1 MTNINAQDP
10 AHSIDLNENQQ
21 ACVEY
26 SSGALMMLAG
36 AGAGKT
42 KTLIAKIIHLLEGC
56 DVSPYEILALTFSNK
71 AAKEMR
77 LRLSEYLPALTQN
90 YRNTPML
97 STFHSFCAY
106 ILRQE
111 CELIGL
117 SKNFSIYD
125 DSDSE
130 SIIKLLL
137 SKRNISTKQL
147 SPKLISNFID
157 RCKNRG
163 LGIHVSDQYKHH
175 EPLVEQF
182 LDDSFLTRDPL
193 YSYFVEYQQELMRSN
208 AVDFGGLINAVIEL
222 FLNHPEKVLAKYQK
236 RFKYILVD
244 EYQDTNKAQF
254 LLLYLLAKQSKHL
267 CVVGDEDQSIYSWR
281 GADISNIL
289 DFEKYYSDYKLI
301 KLEQNYRSTANIINA
316 ASKVIEHNVH
326 RKGKKMWTD
335 NDLGE
340 LIEIHACRDDFD
352 EATKV
357 VNHIE
362 NQAIRGMRFDD
373 MAVLFRSSA
382 SSRSLEDELRK
393 KRIPY
398 RMVGGIKFYD
408 RKEVKDL
415 MAYLKV
421 IINPADNISL
431 ARILNVPIRGIG
443 ASSLKKIEE
452 FSSQLD
458 MNLFKSF
465 EYIIDNNPTS
475 LKLTTKA
482 KSGITQFVNL
492 IHDLRAHLTHMSVTD
507 LFQEVLKTSGYKQD
521 LLASQDADAQERWN
535 NLEQL
540 YNALATYQNVEESN
554 GEKATMEGF
563 LQTITL
569 DQQTDDSQ
577 YGVVSLMTVHAAKGL
592 EFPLV
597 FIISAEEES
606 FPSYQ
611 SLERGETALEE
622 ERRLFYVAMTRAKK
636 KLHLSYARGRMLWG
650 QVRTFDPS
658 QFLSEIP
665 LEFAVWRSGKNDKT
679 SLTQS
684 NYSSSTS
691 KSGLKVDKTYGQIEV
706 YQSVLSF
713 TYPKGAMV
721 EHSVYGAGV
730 VMGGEGSGED
740 EKVVIKFHHGSLK
753 KFMVKFANL
762 KNLD

>member
-1 MTNINAQDP
+1 MEINAFEKNLDSTNSLQ
-10 AHSIDLNENQQ
+10 LNENQQ
-21 ACVEY
+21 ICVEY
-26 SSGALMMLAG
+26 SSGPLMMLAG

-42 KTLIAKIIHLLEGC
+42 KTLIAKIVYLLENHE
-56 DVSPYEILALTFSNK
+56 VSPYEILALTFSNK

-77 LRLSEYLPALTQN
+77 IRLSENLPSLSEN
-90 YRNTPML
+90 YRNAPML

-111 CELIGL
+111 CELLGL

-125 DSDSE
+125 DGDSE
-130 SIIKLLL
+130 SVIKALLNR
-137 SKRNISTKQL
+137 RNISTKQL

-163 LGIHVSDQYKHH
+163 LGIYVSEHYRHH

-182 LDDSFLTRDPL
+182 LHDSFLSRDPL
-193 YSYFVEYQQELMRSN
+193 YSYFIEYQQELMRAN

-222 FLNHPEKVLAKYQK
+222 FLNHPDTILAKYQK

-254 LLLYLLAKQSKHL
+254 LLLFLLAKKAKHL

-301 KLEQNYRSTANIINA
+301 KLEQNYRSSGNIINA
-316 ASKVIEHNVH
+316 AAKVIEHNVH

-335 NDLGE
+335 NDKGE
-340 LIEIHACRDDFD
+340 LVEIHACRDDFD
-352 EATKV
+352 EATNI
-357 VNHIE
+357 VNKIE

-373 MAVLFRSSA
+373 IAILFRSSA

-398 RMVGGIKFYD
+398 RMVGGIKFYE
-408 RKEVKDL
+408 RKEVKDVL
-415 MAYLKV
+415 AYLKLIV
-421 IINPADNISL
+421 NTADNISL
-431 ARILNVPIRGIG
+431 SRIINIPVRGIG
-443 ASSLKKIEE
+443 ATSLKKVEE
-452 FSSQLD
+452 FSHQQDQSLYKALEVMIHD
-458 MNLFKSF
+458 SAR
-465 EYIIDNNPTS
+465 S
-475 LKLTTKA
+475 LKLTSKA
-482 KSGITQFVNL
+482 KVGVEQFIHL
-492 IHDLRAHLTHMSVTD
+492 IQDLKSKISQQSVTE
-507 LFQEVLKTSGYKQD
+507 FFKEVLKESGYKQE
-521 LLASQDADAQERWN
+521 LLASQDSDAQERWN
-535 NLEQL
+535 NIEQL

-554 GEKATMEGF
+554 GEKASIEGF

-577 YGVVSLMTVHAAKGL
+577 FGVVSLMTVHAAKGL

-597 FIISAEEES
+597 FIISAEEGS

-611 SLERGETALEE
+611 SLEKGETALEE
-622 ERRLFYVAMTRAKK
+622 ERRLFYVAMTRAKS

-650 QVRTFDPS
+650 QVRTYDPS

-665 LEFAVWRSGKNDKT
+665 LEFAVWRSGKNDINNYRVDNHT
-679 SLTQS
+679 SERKIDRSHSQLEVHQS
-684 NYSSSTS
+684 I
-691 KSGLKVDKTYGQIEV
+691 V
-706 YQSVLSF
+706 SF
-713 TYPKGAMV
+713 TYPKGALV
-721 EHSVYGAGV
+721 EHATYGAGT
-730 VMGGEGSGED
+730 VMGGEGSGSE

-753 KFMVKFANL
+753 KFMVKYANL
-762 KNLD
+762 KRLD